1 MVNAGTEADW
11 ATESLAKHHD
21 RSAFSC
27 GSPPLDHYIRRQAG
41 QDARKRLTAPF
52 VVCEPGTTRVVGYY
66 TLSAISIDVGELP
79 EATARRLPGYPE
91 MPAILLGR
99 LAVDE
104 TCRGRGLGGWLLV
117 DALSRACRQSDTLG
131 AAAVVVD
138 AQDGAAAAFYEHFG
152 FHRFPDRPDRL
163 FLPMTTIAK
172 L

>member
-1 MVNAGTEADW
+1 MAAAGTEAAW
-11 ATESLAKHHD
+11 VTEPLGKHHD

-27 GSPPLDHYIRRQAG
+27 GSPPLDRYIKKQAS
-41 QDARKRLTAPF
+41 QDARRRLAAPF
-52 VVCEPGTTRVVGYY
+52 VVCALGTTRVVGYY

-79 EATARRLPGYPE
+79 EATAHRLPGYPE

-104 TCRGRGLGGWLLV
+104 TYRGRGLGGWLLV
-117 DALSRACRQSDTLG
+117 DALSRAWRQSDTLG

-138 AQDGAAAAFYEHFG
+138 AQDEAAAAFYEHHG

-163 FLPMTTIAK
+163 FLPMKTIAK